1 MENEENLTA
10 IEWLMEQIVF
20 EHQGGL
26 HPVYNEDKDLTK
38 FFKKA
43 LKMEKEQIIT
53 TFINGQSIFDKGAY
67 RKAVIDN
74 AEAYYNQT
82 FDK

>member
-20 EHQGGL
+20 KHKGGL
-26 HPVYNEDKDLTK
+26 HPVYGESKDLTK

-43 LKMEKEQIIT
+43 LKMEKQQIMDSYDDGGYAMFLDDDDSLDPEI
-53 TFINGQSIFDKGAY
+53 
-67 RKAVIDN
+67 
-74 AEAYYNQT
+74 YYKSKFNN
-82 FDK
+82 